1 MFVRTPKPARQTR
14 KTKNTRN
21 PKTQGARVPE
31 YDFECQKCGEAVT
44 IRATM
49 KEKQNGLRCPLCGS
63 KDLAQIFS
71 PIGHLSG
78 CEGSP
83 TKAPG

>member
-1 MFVRTPKPARQTR
+1 M
-14 KTKNTRN
+14 
-21 PKTQGARVPE
+21 PE
-31 YDFECQKCGEAVT
+31 YDFECKGCGETVS
-44 IRATM
+44 IQATM
-49 KEKQNGLRCPLCGS
+49 KEKQEGLKCPRCGS

-83 TKAPG
+83 NSAPG